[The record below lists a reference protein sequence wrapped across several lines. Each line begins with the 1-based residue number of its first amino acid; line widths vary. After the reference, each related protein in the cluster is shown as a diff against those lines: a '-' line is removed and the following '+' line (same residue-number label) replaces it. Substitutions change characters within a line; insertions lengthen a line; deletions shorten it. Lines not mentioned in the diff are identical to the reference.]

1 MVSCG
6 YARLATDSGS
16 VQNSAIGTTRT
27 VAKISKTLQYE
38 LNQQGMEAFYAHH
51 VAHAPYLVARYRRLR
66 WTSSGIFVL
75 IALAYLPLRSSGT
88 AVFLVLAVVYFV
100 FFYRIHHWSY
110 VRYYRRVNAGPDG
123 PRLGAVKLELRDH
136 DLLVESPEASSRI
149 NLSAVRRIDESD
161 SRYYLPGALCR
172 DHRSKGRRPSRE
184 LCTGDSRLGCCA

>member
-1 MVSCG
+1 M
-6 YARLATDSGS
+6 
-16 VQNSAIGTTRT
+16 
-27 VAKISKTLQYE
+27 SKTLQYD
-38 LNQQGMEAFYAHH
+38 LNQQDMEAFYAHH

-123 PRLGAVKLELRDH
+123 PRLGAVKLELTDH
-136 DLLVESPEASSRI
+136 DLLVESPEASLANSRSESS
-149 NLSAVRRIDESD
+149 LAKSSAPGGSGRGYDSISSVRSYDVTSG
-161 SRYYLPGALCR
+161 SPGPR
-172 DHRSKGRRPSRE
+172 
-184 LCTGDSRLGCCA
+184 